1 MSTVRACTVFDC
13 CRSHRVKL
21 AVFPI
26 DFGVGCPPHQ
36 LYVDKKTLI
45 LGMKPSGPVSSF
57 IPREARA
64 GQAYLPP
71 VVQSAGHVEMSV
83 CVWRDSRLHCS
94 DAAL

>member
-13 CRSHRVKL
+13 CRSHRVKF

-45 LGMKPSGPVSSF
+45 LGMSRQDLSVHSYRVRP
-57 IPREARA
+57 
-64 GQAYLPP
+64 GQDRLTSLLWYSQQAT
-71 VVQSAGHVEMSV
+71 
-83 CVWRDSRLHCS
+83 WR
-94 DAAL
+94 